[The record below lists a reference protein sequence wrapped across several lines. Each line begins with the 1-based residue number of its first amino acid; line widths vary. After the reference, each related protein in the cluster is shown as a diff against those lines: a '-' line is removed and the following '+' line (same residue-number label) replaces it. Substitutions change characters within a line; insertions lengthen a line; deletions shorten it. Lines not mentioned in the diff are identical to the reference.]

1 VLSLLARYFSL
12 TLLLAL
18 GSSASVAAGKLFC
31 CNDESGRQVCG
42 DILPKECYGR
52 AYREIGATGMTSRT
66 VDAPLTAEERA
77 RQAAEEEQR
86 KKDEIARKEQERQD
100 RALLNTYANE
110 RDIEAMRTRA
120 QNDVQK
126 SIKAAEEKI
135 VESRTR
141 RKKFEN
147 EAEFYKKKTLPA
159 EIQKGLSDADFDIK
173 LQQSIIDAKQKELDV
188 IREKYDEDTRR
199 FLDLK
204 RRGVTR

>member
-1 VLSLLARYFSL
+1 
-12 TLLLAL
+12 
-18 GSSASVAAGKLFC
+18 
-31 CNDESGRQVCG
+31 
-42 DILPKECYGR
+42 
-52 AYREIGATGMTSRT
+52 M
-66 VDAPLTAEERA
+66 TAEERA
-77 RQAAEEEQR
+77 RLAAEEEQR

-126 SIKAAEEKI
+126 SIKAAEGKI
-135 VESRTR
+135 VESLTR

-159 EIQKGLSDADFDIK
+159 EIQKGLNDADFDIE
-173 LQQSIIDAKQKELDV
+173 LQRSIIEAKQKEFDA

-204 RRGVTR
+204 RRGGVTR